1 MIPALPKCLVAL
13 AEMTDTQGRSS
24 VTLRARGAG
33 WRPPSRE
40 QRLPAGAGGPCP
52 LCQLPGGCVEAG
64 PGLVGP
70 VDEGVPGHSRT
81 LRLPVFHGC
90 SGAVA
95 AELNGYGKGRL
106 AQLGAFPLWICTEN
120 VKEPWSWTYE
130 HGGRSKLQTGWRRG
144 SHTWRSW
151 GCDSRGGH
159 PNQARDPRADSVPLC
174 HTDMRACPVSEDL
187 GVPKALKVG

>member
-1 MIPALPKCLVAL
+1 MMPALPKCWAAL
-13 AEMTDTQGRSS
+13 AEMTDTEARSS
-24 VTLRARGAG
+24 VTLRAWGAR
-33 WRPPSRE
+33 WRPSRE

-52 LCQLPGGCVEAG
+52 LCPLCQLPGGCVEGG

-106 AQLGAFPLWICTEN
+106 AQLVVFPLWTFTEN

-130 HGGRSKLQTGWRRG
+130 HGGRSRLQTGWRRG

-151 GCDSRGGH
+151 GCYSRGGH
-159 PNQARDPRADSVPLC
+159 PNQARASQSGQGPQTLSRSVIQ
-174 HTDMRACPVSEDL
+174 T
-187 GVPKALKVG
+187 